1 MHVSRIRAIG
11 TAVGLLLV
19 ATSLAQ
25 AQGIKIG
32 VFDPARVSE
41 EAVEARRLQA
51 ELEAI
56 RDTKQAEITAQEQEV
71 AALQQR
77 LQQQAL
83 SLSPDKRTTLQI
95 DIQRK
100 MLSLNKSKELASQEL
115 QLEFSAA
122 EAKFNEKLRSVVEQF
137 GREEGF
143 SIILDAQAVAWA
155 SNAVDVTTPIV
166 DRFNRMFPVASAAAP
181 TP

>member
-1 MHVSRIRAIG
+1 MIG
-11 TAVGLLLV
+11 TAAALLLA

-25 AQGIKIG
+25 AQTVKIG
-32 VFDPARVSE
+32 VFDPVRVS
-41 EAVEARRLQA
+41 VEATEAKRLQA

-56 RDTKQAEITAQEQEV
+56 RDAKQAEITIQEQEI

-77 LQQQAL
+77 LNQQAL
-83 SLSPDKRTTLQI
+83 SLSVDRRTTLQI

-100 MLSLNKSKELASQEL
+100 LLALNKSKELASQEL
-115 QLEFSAA
+115 QLEFTAA

-143 SIILDAQAVAWA
+143 SVILDAQAVAWA

-166 DRFNRMFPVASAAAP
+166 DRFNRMFPAAAAAAAP
-181 TP
+181 SP